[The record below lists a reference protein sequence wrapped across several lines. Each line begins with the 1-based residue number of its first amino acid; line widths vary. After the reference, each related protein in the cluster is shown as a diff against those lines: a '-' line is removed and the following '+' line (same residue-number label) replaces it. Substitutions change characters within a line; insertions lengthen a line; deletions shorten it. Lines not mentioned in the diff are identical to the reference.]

1 MVSAAVVGG
10 GVYLYTQKDVLIER
24 ARERATEAIT
34 EAVTGAAIGGALT
47 GGLGGGGG
55 ITYTFFPCWSWCSS
69 TFLNSKKA
77 GKGMSIARPTEP

>member
-1 MVSAAVVGG
+1 MRKIIDAMAVASFVVSATVVGG

-34 EAVTGAAIGGALT
+34 EAVSGAVGGALT

-55 ITYTFFPCWSWCSS
+55 IPTPSS
-69 TFLNSKKA
+69 PA
-77 GKGMSIARPTEP
+77 GPGVPLPF

>member
-1 MVSAAVVGG
+1 MRKIIDIMAVASFVVSATVVGG

-34 EAVTGAAIGGALT
+34 EAVSGAVGGALT

-55 ITYTFFPCWSWCSS
+55 IPTPSS
-69 TFLNSKKA
+69 PA
-77 GKGMSIARPTEP
+77 GPGVPLPF

>member
-1 MVSAAVVGG
+1 MRKIIDAMAIASFVVSATVVGG

-34 EAVTGAAIGGALT
+34 EAVSGAVGGALT

-55 ITYTFFPCWSWCSS
+55 IPAPASP
-69 TFLNSKKA
+69 A
-77 GKGMSIARPTEP
+77 GPGVPLPF